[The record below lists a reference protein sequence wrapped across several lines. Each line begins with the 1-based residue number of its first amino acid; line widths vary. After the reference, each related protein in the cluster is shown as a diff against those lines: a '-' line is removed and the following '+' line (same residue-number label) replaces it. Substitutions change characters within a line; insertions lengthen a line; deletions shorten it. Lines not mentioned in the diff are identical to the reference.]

1 MKAKKNPSKDLNQNS
16 TLYFVLGLTLIL
28 GLVYGALEWRTETK
42 SNGVIAQGDIDEP
55 LTEAVPLTVHK
66 LPPPPPPPIDPPIIH
81 VLPNEYDGPETEIIE
96 PLPLENPIA
105 VDSVHYI
112 EPDPDLV
119 IPIGLVEEVPI
130 FPGCEDA
137 TDQHACFNTMMQ
149 KHIKKNFRYPE
160 IAQEL
165 DIQGRVHIKFEIQKD
180 GSIGNLKL
188 RGPDK
193 SLEKEAARIINKL
206 PQMTPGKQG
215 GRNVRVPYS
224 IPITFKLN

>member
-16 TLYFVLGLTLIL
+16 ALYFALGLALIL

-42 SNGVIAQGDIDEP
+42 SDGVIAQGDIDEP
-55 LTEAVPLTVHK
+55 LTEAVPLIIHK

-81 VLPNEYDGPETEIIE
+81 VLPNEYDGPETEIAQSH
-96 PLPLENPIA
+96 PSENPIV
-105 VDSVHYI
+105 VDSITYI
-112 EPDPDLV
+112 EPEEDV
-119 IPIGLVEEVPI
+119 YHIISVEQVPI

-137 TDQHACFNTMMQ
+137 ADQRACFNTMMQ
-149 KHIKKNFRYPE
+149 QHIKKNFRYPE
-160 IAQEL
+160 MAQEL
-165 DIQGRVHIKFEIQKD
+165 DIQGRVYIMFEIQKD